1 MTTLKDYP
9 YWPAETFADVQ
20 RQLRE
25 ITNVRKDD
33 IAQFRNLP
41 EIFVSGRTVGKIPAS
56 STDVAASDRLGDRS
70 NDDSFFYLLVDNAGT
85 AEWRR
90 VALGSF

>member
-9 YWPAETFADVQ
+9 YWPAENFADVQ

-33 IAQFRNLP
+33 ITQFFNLSA
-41 EIFVSGRTVGKIPAS
+41 IFVSGRSVGKSPVS
-56 STDVAASDRLGDRS
+56 STDVDVADRIGDRS
-70 NDDSFFYLLVDNAGT
+70 NDDSFFYILVDNGGA